1 MVCESSSYVAKSY
14 VCEPSKL
21 VMLFAHLLLWF
32 SMEISSHNGGNWLP
46 GSIKTNL
53 DLDLTETSRT
63 SVFDQEIYTDKLK
76 NQIKVF
82 ASDGILRINIF
93 T

>member
-1 MVCESSSYVAKSY
+1 MLPKATFVSLPNSSCYLTCFFDLAWKS
-14 VCEPSKL
+14 L
-21 VMLFAHLLLWF
+21 V
-32 SMEISSHNGGNWLP
+32 ITVRNWLP

-53 DLDLTETSRT
+53 DFDLTETFRT